1 MVEEKKISE
10 EKDEG
15 EDEEEKKVE
24 RDEKEEKE
32 ERRKALP
39 PTLIPGPPRS
49 SRQASVDRGSLG
61 IRSRQGSVDRSLGSV
76 DRSLGIRSRQG
87 SVDTRDPIDPNR
99 VQRKGSVDRAT
110 AHTAPE

>member
-24 RDEKEEKE
+24 RDEKE

-61 IRSRQGSVDRSLGSV
+61 LRSRQGR
-76 DRSLGIRSRQG
+76 
-87 SVDTRDPIDPNR
+87 
-99 VQRKGSVDRAT
+99 
-110 AHTAPE
+110 